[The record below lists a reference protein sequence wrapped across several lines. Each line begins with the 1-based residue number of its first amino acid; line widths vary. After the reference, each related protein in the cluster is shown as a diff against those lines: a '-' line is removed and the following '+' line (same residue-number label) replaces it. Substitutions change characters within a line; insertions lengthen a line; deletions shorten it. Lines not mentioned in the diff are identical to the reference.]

1 MEDSTK
7 KGGIKMDGKLNIN
20 FQVNNDRNEAEEACK
35 IDIYFNCLNEKTFNK
50 IKGTLKDSCNTFGNL
65 ISNNEEV
72 F

>member
-35 IDIYFNCLNEKTFNK
+35 IDIYFNCLNEKTFNN
-50 IKGTLKDSCNTFGNL
+50 I
-65 ISNNEEV
+65 IY
-72 F
+72 